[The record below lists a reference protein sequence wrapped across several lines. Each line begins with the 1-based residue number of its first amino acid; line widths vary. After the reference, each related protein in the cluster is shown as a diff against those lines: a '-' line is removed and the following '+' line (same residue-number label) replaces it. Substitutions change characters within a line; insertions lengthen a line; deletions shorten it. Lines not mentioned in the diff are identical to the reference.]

1 MKKTYTIYCL
11 DNYESLTNDV
21 WDELGS
27 FDSMEEAEDWILEE
41 GLQEEIIRIKCEG
54 GKIKW

>member
-54 GKIKW
+54 GKIK